1 MTPDT
6 IGRYEVQGLLGKGA
20 FGEVYAARDPALGRV
35 VAIKVLRQMY
45 SNDPGFMDRFR
56 AEATS
61 LAALAHPNV
70 TLIYDLLEGGS
81 QHGMVME
88 LVRGHTLEHVLQLK
102 KQLNL
107 RSTLATVV
115 QAASGL
121 GYVHRMGVVHRDI
134 KPSNLMLTA
143 AGVLKIMDFGI
154 AKVQGAKRLTRDGTV
169 VGTLVYAS
177 PEQIKSGTI
186 EAQSD
191 QYSLAC
197 VVYEMLCGRPP
208 FEAETEYDLMQAHIA
223 QPPEALS
230 GRVAGL
236 PAEVNAALMRA
247 LAKNPAERFESVE
260 RFAQA
265 LGAGAVQLDA
275 GDIARELVESTGP
288 IAPLPVRAPS
298 RLVPSNVPSGSVPS
312 RRPEAVLPDVVAP
325 IPVVSQ
331 PSFVS
336 KYAPFMAMG
345 GAAVVAL
352 AVGLWILF
360 GTPTPG
366 PVPGPEVAKPGG
378 PGSGPTTQV
387 AKNTPPPPAP
397 TTPSPSPNASGTTN
411 TTPQKPPPVTKP
423 AMPNVTD
430 KGGAT
435 TQGIT
440 PPVVPPVAKTAE
452 PEKPTIAVAP
462 SNTKPTT
469 PAAVPAPDVPTG
481 PPSYQGK
488 VIAWLSGSTI
498 VVRSPTGNRDETL
511 HLYGVRDLPTNKA
524 SEMNDIRNR
533 LEALFAQDGQE
544 ASCWT
549 RFGNASK
556 QLEHQCYIAKKDMG
570 RWAVERNLAKPT
582 SDAPP
587 EYRAT
592 SR

>member
-177 PEQIKSGTI
+177 PEQIKSGTV

-223 QPPEALS
+223 QPPEPLS

-288 IAPLPVRAPS
+288 IAPLPVRTPS
-298 RLVPSNVPSGSVPS
+298 RSVPSIVPSGSVPS
-312 RRPEAVLPDVVAP
+312 NRPAAAVPDVAVPTPVAP
-325 IPVVSQ
+325 Q
-331 PSFVS
+331 PSFIS
-336 KYAPFMAMG
+336 RYAPFMAMG

-360 GTPTPG
+360 GTPAPA
-366 PVPGPEVAKPGG
+366 PVPGPEVAKPAG
-378 PGSGPTTQV
+378 PGPETTQV
-387 AKNTPPPPAP
+387 AKNTPPTPPP
-397 TTPSPSPNASGTTN
+397 PSPNAGGTTN

-423 AMPNVTD
+423 AAPNVTD
-430 KGGAT
+430 KGGVT
-435 TQGIT
+435 IPGGIT
-440 PPVVPPVAKTAE
+440 PPVAPPVAKTVE

-469 PAAVPAPDVPTG
+469 PSAVPLPDMPTG

-511 HLYGVRDLPTNKA
+511 HLYGIRDLPTNKA

-533 LEALFAQDGQE
+533 LEALFVQDGQE
-544 ASCWT
+544 ATCWT

-570 RWAVERNLAKPT
+570 RWAVQHSLAKPT

-587 EYRAT
+587 EYRET

>member
-45 SNDPGFMDRFR
+45 GNDPGFMERFR

-70 TLIYDLLEGGS
+70 TLIYDLLESGS

-177 PEQIKSGTI
+177 PEQIKSGTV

-223 QPPEALS
+223 QPPESLS

-236 PAEVNAALMRA
+236 PAEADAALMRA

-288 IAPLPVRAPS
+288 IAPLPVRASS
-298 RLVPSNVPSGSVPS
+298 RPVPSNVPSGSVTG
-312 RRPEAVLPDVVAP
+312 RRPVVPEVVAP

-331 PSFVS
+331 PSFIS
-336 KYAPFMAMG
+336 RYAPFMAMG
-345 GAAVVAL
+345 GAAMVAL

-360 GTPTPG
+360 GTPAPAPT
-366 PVPGPEVAKPGG
+366 PGPEVAKP
-378 PGSGPTTQV
+378 SGTTTQV
-387 AKNTPPPPAP
+387 AKNEPPAPKPPPPSA
-397 TTPSPSPNASGTTN
+397 NAGGTTN
-411 TTPQKPPPVTKP
+411 APPQKPPPVTKP
-423 AMPNVTD
+423 AAPNVTD
-430 KGGAT
+430 KGGVT
-435 TQGIT
+435 TQGVT
-440 PPVVPPVAKTAE
+440 PPIVPPVAKTAE

-462 SNTKPTT
+462 SITKPTT
-469 PAAVPAPDVPTG
+469 PPAVPTPDVPTG

-511 HLYGVRDLPTNKA
+511 HLYGIRDLPTNKA

-556 QLEHQCYIAKKDMG
+556 QLEHQCYIAKKDIG
-570 RWAVERNLAKPT
+570 RWAVEHNLARPT

-587 EYRAT
+587 EYRET
-592 SR
+592 SRR

>member
-70 TLIYDLLEGGS
+70 TLIYDLLEGVS

-107 RSTLATVV
+107 RSTLAIVV

-177 PEQIKSGTI
+177 PEQIKSGTV

-223 QPPEALS
+223 QPPEPLT

-288 IAPLPVRAPS
+288 IAPLPLRASS
-298 RLVPSNVPSGSVPS
+298 RSVPSIAPPGSVPS
-312 RRPEAVLPDVVAP
+312 RRPDAVVPEVVAP
-325 IPVVSQ
+325 IPVVPQ
-331 PSFVS
+331 PSFIS
-336 KYAPFMAMG
+336 RYAPFMAMG

-360 GTPTPG
+360 GTPAPA
-366 PVPGPEVAKPGG
+366 PGPEVAKPGG
-378 PGSGPTTQV
+378 SGSGTTTQV
-387 AKNTPPPPAP
+387 AKNEPPAP
-397 TTPSPSPNASGTTN
+397 KPPPPSPNAGGTTN
-411 TTPQKPPPVTKP
+411 PTPPKPSPATKP
-423 AMPNVTD
+423 ATPNVAD
-430 KGGAT
+430 KGGVT

-469 PAAVPAPDVPTG
+469 PSAVPLPEVPTG

-511 HLYGVRDLPTNKA
+511 HLYGIRDLPTNKA

-544 ASCWT
+544 ATCWT
-549 RFGNASK
+549 RFGNVSK

-570 RWAVERNLAKPT
+570 RWAVEHSLAKPT

-587 EYRAT
+587 EYRET